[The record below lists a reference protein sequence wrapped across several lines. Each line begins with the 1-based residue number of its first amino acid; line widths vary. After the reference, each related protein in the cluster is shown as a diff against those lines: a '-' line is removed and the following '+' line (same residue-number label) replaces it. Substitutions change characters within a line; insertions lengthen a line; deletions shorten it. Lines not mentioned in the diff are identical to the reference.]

1 MTHSNENS
9 KLNNGCVNKTIFEDL
24 YEKRCEQSLQKALQR
39 DKKYREANDEAC
51 RKVKE
56 IDELNL
62 DKEEWRIIDAALS
75 AVNKQS
81 AEYGRVV
88 YQQGFHDA
96 ISLLKG
102 E

>member
-62 DKEEWRIIDAALS
+62 GKEE
-75 AVNKQS
+75 
-81 AEYGRVV
+81 
-88 YQQGFHDA
+88 
-96 ISLLKG
+96 
-102 E
+102 